1 MNPVIHICFLEAKRN
16 DKGFRPKID
25 KSIDELGIT
34 FEQAMKVCEEL
45 NDHKTIA
52 AWMTGSKE

>member
-1 MNPVIHICFLEAKRN
+1 MSPTIHFCFLEAERN
-16 DKGFRPKID
+16 DEGFRPVIS

-34 FEQAMKVCEEL
+34 FEQGMKVCEEL